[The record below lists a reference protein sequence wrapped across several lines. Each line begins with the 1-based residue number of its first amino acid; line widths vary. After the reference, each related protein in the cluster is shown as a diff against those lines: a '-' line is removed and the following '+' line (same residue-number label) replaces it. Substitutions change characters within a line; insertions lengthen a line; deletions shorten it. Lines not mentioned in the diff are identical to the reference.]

1 MTSAA
6 SRCIVGERYAVV
18 ARRFRAMSTATTAR
32 MTRASKSQTT
42 VRSAGLVDVCEF
54 VDGREL
60 VAVAGVLVAAGAVVT
75 TGAGVTVKSVR
86 RFAVVC
92 ELAIVPSRQTCEPI
106 VAPGAMTWLKGP
118 GLLVLDPGLIPPDE
132 VA

>member
-1 MTSAA
+1 MP
-6 SRCIVGERYAVV
+6 
-18 ARRFRAMSTATTAR
+18 
-32 MTRASKSQTT
+32 RASSSQTN
-42 VRSAGLVDVCEF
+42 VRSPALVDVCEF

-60 VAVAGVLVAAGAVVT
+60 GVAAAGVLVAAGAVVA
-75 TGAGVTVKSVR
+75 TGAGATVKSVS

-92 ELAIVPSRQTCEPI
+92 EFAIVPSRQTCEPI
-106 VAPGAMTWLKGP
+106 VAPGAMIWLKGP

>member
-1 MTSAA
+1 
-6 SRCIVGERYAVV
+6 
-18 ARRFRAMSTATTAR
+18 MSTATTAR
-32 MTRASKSQTT
+32 MPRASNSQTN
-42 VRSAGLVDVCEF
+42 VRSPAFVDVCEF
-54 VDGREL
+54 VDGRE
-60 VAVAGVLVAAGAVVT
+60 VGAVVA
-75 TGAGVTVKSVR
+75 TGAGVTVKSVS

-92 ELAIVPSRQTCEPI
+92 ELPIVPSRQTCEPI